1 MLAGRGALS
10 RLVADL
16 AGAGPGDRVL
26 DAGCGPGG
34 AARESAR
41 RGAAVTGVDPA
52 PLMLRPG
59 RYLSSRGSGRDI
71 VFLQGTAEALP
82 APDRAVTVAWAISSA
97 HHWADVPA
105 GLRELH
111 RVLQPGGRLI
121 IAERQARP
129 GARGHAA
136 HGFTEAQAAE
146 TAAAAQAADFADA
159 GHDTHRAGRRMLT
172 IVRAH
177 RAAASQDE
185 NGRRAIPPAKI
196 IVRSRS
202 VADQWSQHA
211 LLAADM
217 HRPRGDTAT
226 AWGGAR
232 NGCYAGVVRDARHAA
247 LGDLAVVT
255 VPQRATAGG
264 WRHLPVPALNRRQ
277 EDSWHTHGIEAWPAL
292 WWTSKPLTASA

>member
-1 MLAGRGALS
+1 MLLMTARRQVQEHAMTAADRQHRRDHGHERFQGASGLVIGAVMLVGRGALS

-16 AGAGPGDRVL
+16 AGVGAGDRVL
-26 DAGCGPGG
+26 DVGCGPGG
-34 AARESAR
+34 AAREAAR

-52 PLMLRPG
+52 PLMLRLG

-82 APDRAVTVAWAISSA
+82 VPDRAVTVAWAISSA

-146 TAAAAQAADFADA
+146 TAAAAQAAGFAGA
-159 GHDTHRAGRRMLT
+159 GHDTYRAGRRMLA

-177 RAAASQDE
+177 RAAGE
-185 NGRRAIPPAKI
+185 PG
-196 IVRSRS
+196 
-202 VADQWSQHA
+202 
-211 LLAADM
+211 
-217 HRPRGDTAT
+217 
-226 AWGGAR
+226 
-232 NGCYAGVVRDARHAA
+232 
-247 LGDLAVVT
+247 
-255 VPQRATAGG
+255 
-264 WRHLPVPALNRRQ
+264 
-277 EDSWHTHGIEAWPAL
+277 
-292 WWTSKPLTASA
+292 